1 MGWGVPG
8 ASMGPTGT
16 NEVGNPLGSQLG
28 WEGQPHS
35 PSPQLLDPP
44 ECGNGFVEAGEE
56 CDCGSQTVSGIR
68 AMGGQLW
75 GRGGAEHRAAPQEC
89 ARSGGNCCKKCTLT
103 HDAMCSDGLCC
114 KGCKVLL
121 GTVWGT
127 GRSVGSG
134 PDVGFVPQYEPRG
147 VSCREAVN
155 ECDIPETCTG
165 DSSQVRGV
173 TGAQWGHGGT
183 VQSLGVQWGF
193 GSHSGVTGAR

>member
-1 MGWGVPG
+1 MEGTTPQPFPT
-8 ASMGPTGT
+8 APGPTR
-16 NEVGNPLGSQLG
+16 VRQ
-28 WEGQPHS
+28 WV
-35 PSPQLLDPP
+35 
-44 ECGNGFVEAGEE
+44 CGGRRGVRLWITDGER
-56 CDCGSQTVSGIR
+56 DRGH
-68 AMGGQLW
+68 GGQLW

-114 KGCKVLL
+114 KGCKVLW
-121 GTVWGT
+121 GTVWGA

-173 TGAQWGHGGT
+173 IGALWGHWGTVGPRGHSGITGGTVGLWESQWGHWRT
-183 VQSLGVQWGF
+183 VELWG
-193 GSHSGVTGAR
+193 A